1 MLCARSTYVFGRDN
15 SHFKSIR
22 ERYKMDQTH
31 DVAVIIGSLR
41 KGSINRQVANA
52 LAELAPASLKLNI
65 IEIGHLPIYNQDV
78 DENPPAA
85 WTAFRER
92 IKAADAVLLVTPE
105 HNRSI
110 PAALK
115 NALDVGS
122 RPYGKNAWSGKPG
135 AVVSATP
142 GAMGGFGAN
151 HHLRQSLVFLNVPAM
166 AQPEAYIGGADK
178 LFDANGK
185 LINDG
190 TRKFLQSFL
199 QAFATWV
206 ATIIKT

>member
-1 MLCARSTYVFGRDN
+1 
-15 SHFKSIR
+15 
-22 ERYKMDQTH
+22 MDQTH

-115 NALDVGS
+115 NALDIGS
-122 RPYGKNAWSGKPG
+122 RPYGKSAWNGKPG
-135 AVVSATP
+135 AVVSASP
-142 GAMGGFGAN
+142 SAIGGFGAN
-151 HHLRQSLVFLNVPAM
+151 HHLRQSLVFLNVPTM
-166 AQPEAYIGGADK
+166 QQPEAYVGGADK

-185 LINDG
+185 LANDG
-190 TRKFLQSFL
+190 TRTFLQSFM
-199 QAFATWV
+199 QAFAAWIT
-206 ATIIKT
+206 TNTRS